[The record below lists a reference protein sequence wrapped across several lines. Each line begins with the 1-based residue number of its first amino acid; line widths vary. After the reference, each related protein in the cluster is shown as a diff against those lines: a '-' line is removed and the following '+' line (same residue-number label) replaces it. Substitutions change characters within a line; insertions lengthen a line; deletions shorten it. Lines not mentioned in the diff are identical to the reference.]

1 MSTTNLKSLYTKEM
15 KTLKGDTERREEIE
29 RNLKASHDAH
39 PIQQPF
45 PEEEEEEEE
54 TVVFKRKKS
63 ERSERVVRARTV
75 IDEHA
80 EAESEQT
87 QFAHQEHL
95 QSKKEPEKVASPQ
108 AASSKRKRI
117 KMKTKTGP
125 HSKKLKESAKEANSE
140 GNQHSSEEQQQ
151 QQQDEPKQD
160 YELFMVPFTDK
171 DSVPIDVQPVSMKAP
186 EIVDWETVQVDR
198 QVHHIIT
205 RKDGSQQTFPH
216 LFRWFRY
223 CSRSDIE
230 DLFAV
235 GIKKYGDTL
244 AYPDVDLVTIALQIL
259 CHLFDREKVKLY
271 DTEDHTV
278 KKWTLYETCGVYAVA
293 FSNGYYKFYLVD
305 QTYMHSEKMMREMLK
320 VKLTCDVQ
328 SEMGKDLIKQI
339 SDQLREAEESHKS

>member
-1 MSTTNLKSLYTKEM
+1 
-15 KTLKGDTERREEIE
+15 
-29 RNLKASHDAH
+29 
-39 PIQQPF
+39 
-45 PEEEEEEEE
+45 
-54 TVVFKRKKS
+54 
-63 ERSERVVRARTV
+63 
-75 IDEHA
+75 
-80 EAESEQT
+80 
-87 QFAHQEHL
+87 
-95 QSKKEPEKVASPQ
+95 
-108 AASSKRKRI
+108 
-117 KMKTKTGP
+117 MKTKTGP
-125 HSKKLKESAKEANSE
+125 HSKKLKESAKEANPE
-140 GNQHSSEEQQQ
+140 GNQHSSEKQQQ
-151 QQQDEPKQD
+151 QKQDEPKQD

-198 QVHHIIT
+198 KVHHIIT

-235 GIKKYGDTL
+235 GMKKYGDTL

-339 SDQLREAEESHKS
+339 SDQLREAAGSHKS